1 MFNIYSLEIIQNR
14 IQSVF
19 TIEVHWLPDNQSLE
33 FAMEPNAVFKHVSE
47 FIDFLNAGMPNE
59 S

>member
-1 MFNIYSLEIIQNR
+1 M
-14 IQSVF
+14 F